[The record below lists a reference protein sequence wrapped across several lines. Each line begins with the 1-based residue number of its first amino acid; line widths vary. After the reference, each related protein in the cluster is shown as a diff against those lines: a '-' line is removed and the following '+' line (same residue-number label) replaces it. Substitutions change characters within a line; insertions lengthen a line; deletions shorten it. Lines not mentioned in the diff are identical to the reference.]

1 MKTQTNF
8 FASTLFP
15 NSNPKPTKPIIQPA
29 LLTIVDGNHA
39 WKPRCSALKLCV
51 PMVIQMKWHELQNDL
66 CRLQKAWGWKQGLH
80 AGCGCCLIALPC
92 SAAGGT
98 NSKSS
103 QWWWCWFP
111 TEHPSKPGRHSRV
124 IYRCFKYLW
133 QEGARWCPS
142 GWCQAIPFPISTD
155 DHPLHCVFG
164 SLDLQTRNNPP
175 CNMLFLWTATDVSDH
190 TLSGSVSARM
200 KWGTSLQAA
209 KGAGWISSGQS
220 PQPKLEP
227 CQHAWLKPS
236 PPTPAKH
243 PRRSLEMAR
252 DRQQWLITKSC
263 YFSKPICVTSL
274 SWVWQ
279 E

>member
-1 MKTQTNF
+1 MT
-8 FASTLFP
+8 FADCRRHGGGSRACM
-15 NSNPKPTKPIIQPA
+15 QD
-29 LLTIVDGNHA
+29 VDA
-39 WKPRCSALKLCV
+39 AS
-51 PMVIQMKWHELQNDL
+51 
-66 CRLQKAWGWKQGLH
+66 
-80 AGCGCCLIALPC
+80 LPC
-92 SAAGGT
+92 PVLQLVEPTANHHNDDDADSQQSIQVNLGGI
-98 NSKSS
+98 
-103 QWWWCWFP
+103 Q
-111 TEHPSKPGRHSRV
+111 EV

-236 PPTPAKH
+236 PPTLAKH